1 MVTPVVRAMLH
12 SKLTGITEDDVKEAI
27 DDYLSQYPDDARHLK
42 RIAMWAYA
50 HVDAR
55 AEVDNSGGEDTGI

>member
-12 SKLTGITEDDVKEAI
+12 SKVTGITEDNVKEAI
-27 DDYLSQYPDDARHLK
+27 DDYLSQYPGDARHLK

-50 HVDAR
+50 HIDAR
-55 AEVDNSGGEDTGI
+55 AEVDNSVGEDSGI

>member
-1 MVTPVVRAMLH
+1 MVTPLVRAMLH

-50 HVDAR
+50 RIDAR
-55 AEVDNSGGEDTGI
+55 AEVDNSVGEDSGI

>member
-1 MVTPVVRAMLH
+1 MVTPLVRAMLH

-55 AEVDNSGGEDTGI
+55 AEVGKSGGEDTGI

>member
-12 SKLTGITEDDVKEAI
+12 SKLAGITEEDVKGAI
-27 DDYLSQYPDDARHLK
+27 DDYLTQYPGDTQHLK

-55 AEVDNSGGEDTGI
+55 TEADKSGGNDSRI

>member
-12 SKLTGITEDDVKEAI
+12 SKVTGITEDDVKEAI
-27 DDYLSQYPDDARHLK
+27 DDYLSQYPEDARHLK

-50 HVDAR
+50 HADAR
-55 AEVDNSGGEDTGI
+55 VEVDNSVGEDSGI

>member
-1 MVTPVVRAMLH
+1 MVSPVVRAMLH
-12 SKLTGITEDDVKEAI
+12 SKLAGITEGDVRESI

-55 AEVDNSGGEDTGI
+55 TEADNSGSNDIGI

>member
-1 MVTPVVRAMLH
+1 MHH
-12 SKLTGITEDDVKEAI
+12 SRVTGITEDDVKEAI

-50 HVDAR
+50 HADAR
-55 AEVDNSGGEDTGI
+55 AGVDNSVGEDSGI